1 MCVKKMR
8 LGMKKR
14 ESVRILRESRGLKML
29 KGEFLKSAQ
38 TKHQSRVVWSLK
50 KQESL
55 VRVHQV
61 LRQMCLHLEQVQ
73 RRQNREKW
81 IRQSLV
87 ESCQNREKQIR
98 QSLVE

>member
-38 TKHQSRVVWSLK
+38 TKHQSRVVWRK

-55 VRVHQV
+55 VRVPQV
-61 LRQMCLHLEQVQ
+61 LRQTCLHREQVQ
-73 RRQNREKW
+73 
-81 IRQSLV
+81 
-87 ESCQNREKQIR
+87 
-98 QSLVE
+98 